1 MKKRSSL
8 WTFIMVVA
16 TLAAAAAII
25 VTYFD
30 KICQFLETCRKT
42 AEDSCKSCCS
52 FCEDLSAAKQEE
64 SDFEDVEL

>member
-8 WTFIMVVA
+8 FTFIVVVA

-25 VTYFD
+25 VARLDT
-30 KICQFLETCRKT
+30 ICEFLETCKRT
-42 AEDSCKSCCS
+42 AEEAKNRYGCCNGVVFS
-52 FCEDLSAAKQEE
+52 KEEE